1 MPSERENV
9 LPVVHPLW
17 WPGCAPSYTSCV
29 RAVVLSVVC
38 LGAVGVLA
46 AERHWQTGTW
56 AEASTKRQMV
66 DFGPGQS
73 GFGPPSDGIQM
84 QALAE
89 VRTFVIETEDTRYE
103 LQDTVP
109 ITRRSID
116 VVVGARVTFAVDKRT
131 VYVRHAGAEPKL
143 RLTKKVPKSEAS
155 AAATSSVNTYAALG
169 GGHLLREV
177 TRDGRYLTLEDGSQ
191 WEINPRDRFQ
201 TADWE
206 ADAPV
211 TVRTTR
217 AEDGFE
223 YEIVNTQADEGALA
237 RPLPRR

>member
-1 MPSERENV
+1 M
-9 LPVVHPLW
+9 
-17 WPGCAPSYTSCV
+17 
-29 RAVVLSVVC
+29 RAVVLSLVC
-38 LGAVGVLA
+38 LAAASVLA
-46 AERHWQTGTW
+46 AERHWQTGAW
-56 AEASTKRQMV
+56 ADASTKRQMV

-73 GFGPPSDGIQM
+73 GFGPPSAGIQM

-89 VRTFVIETEDTRYE
+89 VRTFVIETGDTRYE

-116 VVVGARVTFAVDKRT
+116 VVLGEPVRFAVDKNT
-131 VYVRHAGAEPKL
+131 VYVRDAGGAEHKL
-143 RLTKKVPKSEAS
+143 RLTKKVSKSEPT
-155 AAATSSVNTYAALG
+155 AATASRANTYAALG
-169 GGHLLREV
+169 GGHLLRQV
-177 TRDGRYLTLEDGSQ
+177 TRDGRYVTLEDGSE
-191 WEINPRDRFQ
+191 WEIHPRDRFQ
-201 TADWE
+201 AAEWE
-206 ADAPV
+206 ADAPM